1 MRFRITPPIEVAL
14 ALLAGGSK
22 GDLSTGGLFADVRY
36 RFFAE
41 NVWNFYALAGIG
53 LVSAG
58 SKNGSDAEKKGR
70 GSLRLGVGGERRFGH
85 FAVFA
90 ELCAIG
96 VGQNKDVGAQTTQQ
110 PVDYEWQQLHGKQ
123 LFDRMAQFANEKR
136 TGVFIAT
143 DGERERAILFV
154 SGGILSC
161 ASDDPGMLLSERL
174 VADGL
179 IDRAMRAR
187 ALDVVEE
194 THLSFGRVLLLMDAI
209 TEEEL
214 LAALR
219 RKIDEEIEAI
229 ASWGAWSAEGRWVWW
244 WKDRIDRGFVD
255 SFNRAVGKR

>member
-1 MRFRITPPIEVAL
+1 QTLRDEIARRRAMEAELDETKRALEAAHAVRFELDFDHAMPVEPPMPEPP
-14 ALLAGGSK
+14 
-22 GDLSTGGLFADVRY
+22 
-36 RFFAE
+36 
-41 NVWNFYALAGIG
+41 
-53 LVSAG
+53 
-58 SKNGSDAEKKGR
+58 
-70 GSLRLGVGGERRFGH
+70 
-85 FAVFA
+85 AVFA
-90 ELCAIG
+90 HLVETEPVITVTDIDPEPEVVEPEPVRVVAE
-96 VGQNKDVGAQTTQQ
+96 VVPMTSQQ

-229 ASWGAWSAEGRWVWW
+229 AAWGTMQWTF
-244 WKDRIDRGFVD
+244 IDR
-255 SFNRAVGKR
+255 AQPEGK